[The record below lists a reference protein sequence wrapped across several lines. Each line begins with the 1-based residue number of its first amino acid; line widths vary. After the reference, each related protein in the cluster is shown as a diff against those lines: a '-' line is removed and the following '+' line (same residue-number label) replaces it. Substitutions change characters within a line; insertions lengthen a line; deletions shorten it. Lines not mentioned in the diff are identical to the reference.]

1 MKILVIN
8 GPNINMLGLRE
19 PGIYG
24 DKTYHDLTQ
33 MIMGRCAELSVE
45 CECFQSN
52 HEGEIVDRI
61 QKAYG
66 VFDGIVINPAAYTHT
81 SIAILDA
88 LKAVAIPAVEVH
100 ISDIAQREE
109 FRKLSYAGMACKKTY
124 AGLGFDGYLRA
135 VEYLVDKENED
146 KG

>member
-1 MKILVIN
+1 MKILIIN

-24 DKTYHDLTQ
+24 NQSYSALLELL
-33 MIMGRCAELSVE
+33 RNVCADEGIE
-45 CECFQSN
+45 PEFFQSN
-52 HEGEIVDRI
+52 HEGSIVDKI
-61 QKAYG
+61 QEAYG

-100 ISDIAQREE
+100 ISDVKSRED
-109 FRKLSYAGMACKKTY
+109 FRQISYAGKACIKTY
-124 AGLGFDGYLRA
+124 MGLGFDGYVQA
-135 VEYLVDKENED
+135 VKYLKEYLIKQ
-146 KG
+146 